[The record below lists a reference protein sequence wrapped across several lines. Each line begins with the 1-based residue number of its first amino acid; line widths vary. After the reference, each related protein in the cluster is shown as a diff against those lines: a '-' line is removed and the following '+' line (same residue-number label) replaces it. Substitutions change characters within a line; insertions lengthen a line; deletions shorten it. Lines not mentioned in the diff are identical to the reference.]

1 MIEKLL
7 MWILTPLINREVRK
21 IKNDPE
27 IKAAEAKVSEAV
39 DQYLATAKRASEN
52 MKAEEKREQ
61 EEFEERRKSW
71 TSHGEKEIKKS

>member
-27 IKAAEAKVSEAV
+27 IKAAKAKVSEAV
-39 DQYLATAKRASEN
+39 DQYLAIAKRASEN

-71 TSHGEKEIKKS
+71 ASLRQKK

>member
-27 IKAAEAKVSEAV
+27 IKAAEEKVSKAV
-39 DQYLATAKRASEN
+39 DQYIAASQRTSEN
-52 MKAEEKREQ
+52 MKADRKRDQ
-61 EEFEERRKSW
+61 EVFEERRKSW